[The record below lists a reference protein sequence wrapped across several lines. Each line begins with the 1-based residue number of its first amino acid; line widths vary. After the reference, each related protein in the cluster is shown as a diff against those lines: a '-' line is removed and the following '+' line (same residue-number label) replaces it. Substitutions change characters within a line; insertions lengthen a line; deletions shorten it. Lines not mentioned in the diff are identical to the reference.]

1 MNISDLSQE
10 QVQALQIA
18 MTPKLN
24 KFIPIQPTVKQ
35 TAALLMNNIYEMLY
49 GGAAGGGKSVFILA
63 AALQYM
69 DVPGYSAI
77 LFRKTFADLMLPS
90 ALIPLSQ
97 QWLAPFL
104 ADGSVRWYDKDKKY
118 VFNEYGST
126 LNFGYLDAKD
136 DHLRYQGAEFQFI
149 GFDEV
154 THINPAQYRY
164 LHSRLR
170 RKKGMNAPLRIRA
183 TANPGGTYG
192 DYYYQRFF
200 VDIDTVNEGLDIPKR
215 VFLASGLKDNP
226 HLDAEEYRRSL
237 SELDDVTRAQLENG
251 DWEIR
256 EKGDVF
262 DTGWFIMIDPQLIP
276 TSRRMVRYWDLASI
290 DPKLAQRKGHSKTD
304 PDWTVGLKM
313 SFDGLNYYIEDII
326 RVQRKPGDV
335 MDLIG
340 DVAAADTSS
349 CAIRM
354 EEEGGSSGKF
364 TTQAYAKHLAGYNY
378 AGIPSVSSK
387 VERARPFA
395 AAAQRGNVF
404 ISKRCRY
411 ITELFSELEAFPNG
425 AHDDLVDG
433 CSGAF
438 NSFSQG
444 YKIAAP
450 NTAVTRAAML
460 AKKQAATEEST
471 ADRFN
476 SLPIAGSY
484 WHTNMSNRRF

>member
-1 MNISDLSQE
+1 MDLSQLSQE
-10 QVQALQIA
+10 QMHALQNA

-24 KFIPIQPTVKQ
+24 KYIPIVPTAKQ

-63 AALQYM
+63 SALQYM
-69 DVPGYSAI
+69 DVPNYSAI

-104 ADGSVRWYDKDKKY
+104 NDGSVVWKDKDKKY
-118 VFNEYGST
+118 IFKEYNST

-154 THINPAQYRY
+154 THIAPQQFTY

-170 RKKGMNAPLRIRA
+170 RDKRMKVPLRIRA

-192 DYYYQRFF
+192 EYYYQRFF
-200 VDIDTVNEGLDIPKR
+200 VDIDAVNEGLDIPKR
-215 VFLASGLKDNP
+215 VFLPSGLKDNP
-226 HLDAEEYRRSL
+226 HLDAEEYRKSL
-237 SELDDVTRAQLENG
+237 AELDDVTRAQLENG

-256 EKGDVF
+256 EKGDLF
-262 DTGWFIMIDPQLIP
+262 DTAWLIPIDPQMLP
-276 TSRRMVRYWDLASI
+276 SSRRQVRFWDLASI
-290 DPKLAQRKGHSKTD
+290 DPKYVQKKKHSKND

-313 SFDGLNYYIEDII
+313 SFDGTNYYIEDIC
-326 RVQRKPGDV
+326 RVQHRVGDV
-335 MDLIG
+335 MDMII
-340 DVAAADTSS
+340 DIAHADTSS

-354 EEEGGSSGKF
+354 EQEGGSSGAF
-364 TTQAYAKHLAGYNY
+364 TIQAYAKCLAGFNFL
-378 AGIPSVSSK
+378 GVPPVVSK

-395 AAAQRGNVF
+395 AAAQRGNVY
-404 ISKRCRY
+404 ISKHCRFIDKLY
-411 ITELFSELEAFPNG
+411 SELEAFPNG
-425 AHDDLVDG
+425 AHDDIVDA

-438 NSFSQG
+438 NSFAGASAV
-444 YKIAAP
+444 YAPSKSVTAAVRKRLHEE
-450 NTAVTRAAML
+450 AVQ
-460 AKKQAATEEST
+460 KQTKQFTDVRSV
-471 ADRFN
+471 
-476 SLPIAGSY
+476 PGSY
-484 WHTNMSNRRF
+484 WRTSMTNRR